1 MDASGGSRGR
11 APHDLLALV
20 DGTLIDGNGG
30 EPIERSVIL
39 IQGERIVAVGERSSV
54 PLPAEAQIVSAA
66 GQYLIPGLMDA
77 NIHLV
82 LDYWPLTLVR
92 YEGRYDELAIESAQV
107 SLKNGVTTVFDTWGP
122 RAYLVKARDAID
134 SGCAIGSRIYLA
146 GNIVGLG
153 GPFSDDFL
161 PRGTLLDDFPN
172 QVNAIWQENVGPEL
186 LWMAPEQVRKEL
198 RAYLQRR
205 VDFLKFAVTT
215 HRGEMQHLMF
225 SPRVQQVIVEEAH
238 RAGLTAQTHTTTN
251 EALVMAIELG
261 VDLMQHVD
269 LTYGPEP
276 IPRETLD
283 LMLNRGTPGGLLPQ
297 TEKALAWY
305 RGNARQ
311 TPFLERYE
319 TMDRNARALIEGG
332 ATLLLTTDAGLFC
345 CNTLNS
351 TSWRSW
357 VPPEEDLLTL
367 GEGHFNWLLAVEQK
381 GMQPMAALM
390 AATRNIA
397 RAYKVD
403 ASLGTLETGKI
414 ADLLILDKN
423 PLESAAHYRCIDRI
437 MKAGRLVD
445 RDVLPTRRWLTGHA
459 TDRATPT

>member
-1 MDASGGSRGR
+1 MSSKDSLVAI
-11 APHDLLALV
+11 V
-20 DGTLIDGNGG
+20 DGTIIDGNGG
-30 EPIERSVIL
+30 KPIERGAIL
-39 IQGERIVAVGERSSV
+39 IRDGRIVAVGEKSAVAV
-54 PLPAEAQIVSAA
+54 PPEAKTLSAA

-92 YEGRYDELAIESAQV
+92 YEGRYDELAIEAAQV

-122 RAYLVKARDAID
+122 RAYLVKARDAIS
-134 SGCAIGSRIYLA
+134 SGRSVGSRIYLA

-161 PRGTLLDDFPN
+161 PRGNLLEDFPDKI
-172 QVNAIWQENVGPEL
+172 NALWQENVGPEL
-186 LWMAPEQVRKEL
+186 LWMSPEQVRGEL
-198 RAYLQRR
+198 RAYLRKG

-215 HRGEMQHLMF
+215 HCGHMQHLMF
-225 SPRVQQVIVEEAH
+225 APRVQQVMVEEAH

-251 EALVMAIELG
+251 EALVLAIEVG

-276 IPRETLD
+276 IPQATLA
-283 LMLNRGTPGGLLPQ
+283 LMVERGIPGALLPQ
-297 TEKALAWY
+297 TAKALAWY
-305 RGNARQ
+305 RENVHR
-311 TPFLERYE
+311 TPFLKRYE
-319 TMDRNARALIEGG
+319 TMDSNARALIRAG
-332 ATLLLTTDAGLFC
+332 ATLLLSTDAGLFC
-345 CNTLNS
+345 SNTLNS
-351 TSWRSW
+351 PAWRSW

-381 GMQPMAALM
+381 GMRPMDALL

-403 ASLGTLETGKI
+403 EHLGTLETGKI
-414 ADLLILDKN
+414 ADLLILDRN
-423 PLESAAHYRCIDRI
+423 PLEDAAHYRSINVVMKDGRIIDR
-437 MKAGRLVD
+437 D
-445 RDVLPTRRWLTGHA
+445 SLPAQRMLT
-459 TDRATPT
+459 T